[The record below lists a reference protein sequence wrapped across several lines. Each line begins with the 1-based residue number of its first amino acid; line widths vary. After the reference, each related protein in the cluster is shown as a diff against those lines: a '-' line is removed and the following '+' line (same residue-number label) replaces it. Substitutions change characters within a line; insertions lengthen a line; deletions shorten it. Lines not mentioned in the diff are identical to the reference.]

1 MELYPP
7 PLHATMACT
16 GTTLLLPYDSF
27 KKDCFRSTLYS
38 RAQFQVPIKKLG
50 SKVKLL
56 ASARAG
62 SVTALSEWTSVG
74 RDELNNVSV
83 LL

>member
-7 PLHATMACT
+7 PYMPPWHAQGQLHFYHMTV
-16 GTTLLLPYDSF
+16 L
-27 KKDCFRSTLYS
+27 KDCFRSTLYS